1 MKLSF
6 ASEGWEDFT
15 AWFSNQRVL
24 KKINSLVEDILRH
37 GPLYGTGKP
46 ERLKHK
52 GENIYSRRIDE
63 ANRLVYE
70 YDEDR
75 GLLIIMSC
83 KGHYED

>member
-6 ASEGWEDFT
+6 SATGWNHFT
-15 AWFSNQRVL
+15 EWFSNQRIL
-24 KKINSLVEDILRH
+24 KKINALIIDILRN
-37 GPLYGTGKP
+37 GPLHGTGKP
-46 ERLKHK
+46 ERLKHL

-70 YDEDR
+70 YDEDN
-75 GLLIIMSC
+75 GLLTVIAC